1 MNGRGARHPER
12 GGRSADH
19 RAWRQDLYGGLV
31 APIEVVNDLDDRLAD
46 NLAGLSSASER
57 VWA

>member
-19 RAWRQDLYGGLV
+19 RAWRQLV
-31 APIEVVNDLDDRLAD
+31 APVAVVNDLDDWLAH
-46 NLAGLSSASER
+46 NLAGLSSASGR